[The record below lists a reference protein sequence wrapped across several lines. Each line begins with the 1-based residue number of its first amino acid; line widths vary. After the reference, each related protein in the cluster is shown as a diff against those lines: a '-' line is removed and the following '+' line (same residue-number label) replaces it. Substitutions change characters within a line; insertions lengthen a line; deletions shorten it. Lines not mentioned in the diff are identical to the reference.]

1 MLLCQLSDQ
10 LGNQMFA
17 YAAIKS
23 IALDHGYKFGVNIT
37 IRQPIFEKRHR

>member
-23 IALDHGYKFGVNIT
+23 IALDHGYKFT